1 MTLHEQNVQPDMIV
15 TAAAPP
21 EAAEV
26 FPLFPEQDPDGAEML
41 RHLVSAGWD
50 DRSLAEAFRREL
62 ALGVDEDFATRAY
75 QLAKRVVTRDRTDE
89 EACELLGVM
98 LEVLER
104 AGWSAEAR
112 LIAARVGGLS
122 GASDALRRQ
131 AAGVLLDG
139 GSHRVALS
147 LLEPLTGAEDRALAA
162 RCLMAL
168 GDPEGALEAA
178 TAALDARSGATS
190 DLPLLALITD
200 AALAVGRPEAALSA
214 IHRVPKASRGR
225 DLLLKEAAAREL
237 SSDLKGAARPLRTL
251 LERSPEDLEVRGRL
265 VRLLRRSGQ
274 EGAARSAYRDG
285 LPHLEARLPETTDGL
300 FEEPSRLGLTPPI
313 PEGRAAW
320 VRGVTGEDPLAGE
333 AQEVLAFDQAL
344 LAWVQTRP
352 DRVRELTY
360 RVRLSEAAQRLVM
373 DMHLRGRGA
382 LIVGAHVGL
391 VNGGLLALEAAGVRY
406 GFAGPSDPF
415 DLPHL
420 AERLIPTDRSGP
432 DAVRGVIRRLRDGQ
446 AVGLMID
453 GATGPGTRPVRLFD
467 REVRISDL
475 CARLASRLDVPT
487 LFPRVLPGEG
497 GVINVDLRPLP
508 TPVSGQDAEAHLNAW
523 AAAWAAEVE
532 ELIRTAPWAMR
543 GVGGLWDAF
552 PDA

>member
-1 MTLHEQNVQPDMIV
+1 VTLHEQNVQPDMIV
-15 TAAAPP
+15 TAAPPP

-26 FPLFPEQDPDGAEML
+26 VPLFPDIDGAEML

-50 DRSLAEAFRREL
+50 DRSLAQAFRREL
-62 ALGVDEDFATRAY
+62 AEGVDQDFASRAY

-122 GASDALRRQ
+122 GAPDALRRQ

-320 VRGVTGEDPLAGE
+320 VRRVTGEDPLAGE
-333 AQEVLAFDQAL
+333 AQEVLAFDEAL

-360 RVRLSEAAQRLVM
+360 RVRLSEAAQGLVM

-382 LIVGAHVGL
+382 LIVGAHAGL

-406 GFAGPSDPF
+406 GFAGPSDLF

-420 AERLIPTDRSGP
+420 AERLIPTHRSGP
-432 DAVRGVIRRLRDGQ
+432 DTVRGVIRRLRDGQ

-467 REVRISDL
+467 REVRVSDL
-475 CARLASRLDVPT
+475 CARLAARLDVPT

-508 TPVSGQDAEAHLNAW
+508 TPVAGRDGEAQLDAW
-523 AAAWAAEVE
+523 AGAWAAEVE
-532 ELIRTAPWAMR
+532 DLIRTAPWAMR
-543 GVGGLWDAF
+543 GMGGFWDAF

>member
-1 MTLHEQNVQPDMIV
+1 MTLHEQNVQPDLIV
-15 TAAAPP
+15 TAAPPP

-26 FPLFPEQDPDGAEML
+26 VPLFPDIDGAEML
-41 RHLVSAGWD
+41 RHLVGAGWD
-50 DRSLAEAFRREL
+50 DASLAQGLRREL
-62 ALGVDEDFATRAY
+62 ADGPDEACADRAY
-75 QLAKRVVTRDRTDE
+75 QAAKRVILRDRPDE
-89 EACELLGVM
+89 AAFALLGTA
-98 LEVLER
+98 LEVLDR
-104 AGWSAEAR
+104 AGWSTETR
-112 LIAARVGGLS
+112 LITSRVGGLP
-122 GASDALRRQ
+122 GLPVALRRQ
-131 AAGVLLDG
+131 AARLLFEA
-139 GSHRVALS
+139 GSCRIALS
-147 LLEPLTGAEDRALAA
+147 LLEPLTGAEDWALAA
-162 RCLMAL
+162 RCLMAV

-178 TAALDARSGATS
+178 TAALDARPGGAS
-190 DLPLLALITD
+190 DLPLLSLITE

-225 DLLLKEAAAREL
+225 DLLLQEAAAREL

-251 LERSPEDLEVRGRL
+251 LERSPEDFEVRGRL

-313 PEGRAAW
+313 PEGRADW

-333 AQEVLAFDQAL
+333 AQELLAFDQAL

-352 DRVRELTY
+352 DRVRELTC
-360 RVRLSEAAQRLVM
+360 RVRLSEAAQGLVM

-382 LIVGAHVGL
+382 LIAGAHVGL

-406 GFAGPSDPF
+406 GFAGPSDLF

-420 AERLIPTDRSGP
+420 SGPLVPTDRPPGA
-432 DAVRGVIRRLRDGQ
+432 AVRDLIRRLRDGQ

-453 GATGPGTRPVRLFD
+453 GVTGPRTRPVRLFD
-467 REVRISDL
+467 REVRVSDL
-475 CARLASRLDVPT
+475 CARLSARLDVPT

-508 TPVSGQDAEAHLNAW
+508 TPVAGRDGEAQLDAW
-523 AAAWAAEVE
+523 ATAWAAEVE
-532 ELIRTAPWAMR
+532 DLIRTAPWAMR
-543 GVGGLWDAF
+543 GMGGLWDAF